1 MSNTTRPT
9 RVSSRLALVMAVACG
24 VGVANAYFPQA
35 ITPLLAADLGISA
48 GSATLIA
55 TVAQIGYALGI
66 FLLVPLGD
74 RLPRRPL
81 IAGLFGIVAVGLL
94 VAGATSS
101 LVVLCLAGAVVG
113 AATVVP
119 QILIPMAADLAPEGK
134 AGGMVATLQ
143 AGLLGGILL
152 ARAFGGVLGEWLGWR
167 GPYFVAAALAVLLA
181 VVLVVGLP
189 DLRSSADNSYPS
201 LLRTTLRLFADQ
213 PDLRRSCAYQF
224 LIFGA
229 FTAAWTSLALLVTG
243 PGYGFGTSV
252 VGIIA
257 LVGAASIL
265 AVKAAGRMTDR
276 RGPDVVNAACIVGLI
291 VSAVILLTGLLGGW
305 FGLVGLVVG
314 MLLLDVSVQ
323 SSQVANQARIF
334 ALVPDARARLN
345 SAYMTCVFAGG
356 SLGSWAGAR
365 LFVAFG
371 WTGVCALVA
380 AAALLALVRHT
391 TRRSSTPVVSGA
403 A

>member
-1 MSNTTRPT
+1 MSDTVTPA
-9 RVSSRLALVMAVACG
+9 RVSPRLGLVMAVACG

-35 ITPLLAADLGISA
+35 ITPLLAADLRISDA
-48 GSATLIA
+48 SATLIA
-55 TVAQIGYALGI
+55 TVAQVGYAFGI
-66 FLLVPLGD
+66 FFLVPLGD

-94 VAGATSS
+94 ASGAATS
-101 LVVLCLAGAVVG
+101 LPLLCLAGAVVG

-119 QILIPMAADLAPEGK
+119 QILIPMAADLAPDGK

-167 GPYFVAAALAVLLA
+167 GPYFVAAAIAVLLA

-189 DLRSSADNSYPS
+189 TLASSANNSYPS
-201 LLRTTLRLFADQ
+201 LLQTTLRLFAGQ

-229 FTAAWTSLALLVTG
+229 FTAAWTSSALLITG

-252 VGIIA
+252 VGLVA
-257 LVGAASIL
+257 FVGAASIF

-276 RGPDVVNAACIVGLI
+276 RGPDVVNAVCIVGVVLA
-291 VSAVILLTGLLGGW
+291 AVVLLVGLAGGW
-305 FGLVGLVVG
+305 LGLVGLVVG
-314 MLLLDVSVQ
+314 MLVLDVSVQ

-334 ALVPDARARLN
+334 ALVPSARARLN

-356 SLGSWAGAR
+356 SVGSWAGPR
-365 LFVAFG
+365 LFEAFG
-371 WTGVCALVA
+371 WVGVCGLVA
-380 AAALLALVRHT
+380 TAALLALVRHAAHRSAPAST
-391 TRRSSTPVVSGA
+391 TA